1 MTCFR
6 RAGCLPPLMLA
17 LLAAAPLS
25 AQGRGDRKRPTLA
38 DVYQK
43 GTDASLSTIRVLIDG
58 LKPAL
63 SPPPP
68 AWPEHSRKRFPN

>member
-1 MTCFR
+1 
-6 RAGCLPPLMLA
+6 MLA
-17 LLAAAPLS
+17 LLAAAPAS
-25 AQGRGDRKRPTLA
+25 AQGRGDRKGPTQE

-43 GTDASLSTIRVLIDG
+43 GTDASLSAVRVLIDG

-68 AWPEHSRKRFPN
+68 AWQEHSRKRLSESMKKCWAAIRKSF